1 MNCGTK
7 EQTDARHSLSFSIF
21 AVGLRLKSGT
31 DSFPSNARVSTF
43 SHPPACILLLLG
55 WTSTLYQMKARGG
68 GGRAKHAQ
76 GGWSETGVSFSGGKQ
91 THTGSRHGCH
101 ISLSSPVTPEGSGE
115 GGNLTAVA
123 VMPRGEKKKK
133 QQQKT
138 STCSRAGTEIH
149 DWTYTQ
155 TRLKYND
162 STDSGRR
169 CRAEA
174 AVQTLSNVR

>member
-1 MNCGTK
+1 M
-7 EQTDARHSLSFSIF
+7 
-21 AVGLRLKSGT
+21 
-31 DSFPSNARVSTF
+31 
-43 SHPPACILLLLG
+43 
-55 WTSTLYQMKARGG
+55 YQMKARGG

-115 GGNLTAVA
+115 GGNLIATA
-123 VMPRGEKKKK
+123 VMPWEKKQNNNK
-133 QQQKT
+133 KT
-138 STCSRAGTEIH
+138 STCSCAGTEIH

-162 STDSGRR
+162 STGSGRC
-169 CRAEA
+169 CRAKA
-174 AVQTLSNVR
+174 AVQTLSKVR